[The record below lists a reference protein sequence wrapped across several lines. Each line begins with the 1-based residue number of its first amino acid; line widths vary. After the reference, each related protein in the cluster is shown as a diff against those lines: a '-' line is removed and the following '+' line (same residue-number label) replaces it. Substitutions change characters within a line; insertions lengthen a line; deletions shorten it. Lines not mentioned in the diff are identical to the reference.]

1 MVTLPQMVGRARRK
15 PTAPTVLS
23 LIYFANHGS
32 DVNSHRHILTTR
44 NEVETA
50 VEKLMAG
57 EDSSTEVECA
67 IHDYESIIAD
77 WIENNDESRNLCLSE
92 DHSVF
97 YFGSQD
103 GGEVVEDRI
112 QQYKMAGRKLGD
124 LI

>member
-1 MVTLPQMVGRARRK
+1 MISKQQMIGRARRT
-15 PTAPTVLS
+15 PTILS
-23 LIYFANHGS
+23 LIYFSNHGS

-44 NEVETA
+44 NEVKAA

-57 EDSSTEVECA
+57 EDASTEVECV

-77 WIENNDESRNLCLSE
+77 WIENNDESHNLCLSE

-112 QQYKMAGRKLGD
+112 QQYKTAGRKLGD
-124 LI
+124 LL